1 VRRGETGPAGVLFR
15 RGLYIKAF
23 SIQNESIDLGKDI
36 MMSEE
41 SPQGGREV
49 LWDPNDLLE
58 LASMRMPFGK
68 YQGRLLTDLPE
79 PYVVWLANKGF
90 PEGKLGRML
99 QAVYEIKA
107 NGLEYLFEPLRNGK
121 AGR

>member
-1 VRRGETGPAGVLFR
+1 
-15 RGLYIKAF
+15 
-23 SIQNESIDLGKDI
+23 

-41 SPQGGREV
+41 LPQGGREV

-79 PYVVWLANKGF
+79 PYVVWLANQGF

-107 NGLEYLFEPLRNGK
+107 NGLEYLFVPLQKEGLR
-121 AGR
+121 R